1 MDKLKTIIKNN
12 RRSIIFLFILIAI
25 ALITGSIFSL
35 MLTDNDKKIVSD
47 AITNFFSNI
56 NSLNYID
63 TLKSAIV
70 ENGLFIF
77 FIWILGF
84 SIIGIPIILFS
95 FFLKIFAL
103 GFSICNIIT
112 IYKTKGILLAL
123 FYIFPHHVINI
134 VNYSLLTI
142 VSLKVSISLL
152 YAVFKRRKLDFKPIM
167 NKYLIILGISIILA
181 LIATLLEIYLMPILI
196 GIVI

>member
-35 MLTDNDKKIVSD
+35 MLNDNDKKIVSD

>member
-1 MDKLKTIIKNN
+1 
-12 RRSIIFLFILIAI
+12 
-25 ALITGSIFSL
+25 
-35 MLTDNDKKIVSD
+35 MLNDNDKKIVSD

>member
-1 MDKLKTIIKNN
+1 MDKLKTIIKDN

-25 ALITGSIFSL
+25 ALISGSIFSL
-35 MLTDNDKKIVSD
+35 MLNDNDKKIVSD
-47 AITNFFSNI
+47 SITNFFGSI

-63 TLKSAIV
+63 TLKSATI
-70 ENGLFIF
+70 EEFLFIF
-77 FIWILGF
+77 IIWLLGF

-95 FFLKIFAL
+95 FFLKIFSL
-103 GFSICNIIT
+103 GFSICNIII

-123 FYIFPHHVINI
+123 FYIFPHHII
-134 VNYSLLTI
+134 SIINYSLLTI

-152 YAVFKRRKLDFKPIM
+152 YAIFKRKKIDFKPIM
-167 NKYLIILGISIILA
+167 NKYLIILGISVILSIIS
-181 LIATLLEIYLMPILI
+181 ILLEIYLMPILI

>member
-35 MLTDNDKKIVSD
+35 MLNDNDKKIVSD
-47 AITNFFSNI
+47 SITNFFSNI

>member
-1 MDKLKTIIKNN
+1 MDKLKTIIKDN

-25 ALITGSIFSL
+25 ALISGSIFSL
-35 MLTDNDKKIVSD
+35 MLNDNDKKIVSD
-47 AITNFFSNI
+47 SINNFFGSI

-63 TLKSAIV
+63 TLKSATI
-70 ENGLFIF
+70 EEGLFIF
-77 FIWILGF
+77 IIWLLGF

-95 FFLKIFAL
+95 FFLKIFSL
-103 GFSICNIIT
+103 GFSICNIII

-123 FYIFPHHVINI
+123 FYIFPHHIISIIN
-134 VNYSLLTI
+134 YGLLTI

-152 YAVFKRRKLDFKPIM
+152 YAIFKRKKIDFKPIM
-167 NKYLIILGISIILA
+167 NKYLIILGISVVLSIIS
-181 LIATLLEIYLMPILI
+181 ILLEIYLMPILI